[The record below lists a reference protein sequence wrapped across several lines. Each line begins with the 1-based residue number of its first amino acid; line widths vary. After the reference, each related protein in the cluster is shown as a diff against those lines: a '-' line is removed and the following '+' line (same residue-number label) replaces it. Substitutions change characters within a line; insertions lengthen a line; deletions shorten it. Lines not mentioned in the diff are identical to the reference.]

1 MKIKKVW
8 FGLIVITIVFV
19 ILILGYGVYESIF
32 KASEYV
38 RIYQSSV
45 DLKEKEDERNGV
57 YLNNL
62 EVKVIDYF
70 MQKVE
75 DDGDEQDDEQEFY
88 LDIEFKHN
96 DEIILEPS
104 FDYII
109 YDENNKILARSSML
123 NQGVEYNK
131 KHIVSFT
138 KEKYNSKDTKVFYDN
153 IIQTGGGSESDIEPD
168 TPELERRI
176 KTYLPKDY
184 ELNGKLYVRIFN
196 IKYKIETVTE
206 PIVFNND
213 MIEFVVENKQK

>member
-19 ILILGYGVYESIF
+19 ILILGYGVYESVF
-32 KASEYV
+32 KANEYV

-45 DLKEKEDERNGV
+45 DLKEENRTGV
-57 YLNNL
+57 YLNDL
-62 EVKVIDYF
+62 EVKVLDYF
-70 MQKVE
+70 MQKVA
-75 DDGDEQDDEQEFY
+75 DDGDDQDDEQELY

-104 FDYII
+104 FDYIV

-123 NQGVEYNK
+123 NPGVVHNK
-131 KHIVSFT
+131 KHIISFT
-138 KEKYNSKDTKVFYDN
+138 KEKYNSKDTNVFYDN
-153 IIQTGGGSESDIEPD
+153 IIQTGGSSESDIETD

-176 KTYLPKDY
+176 KTNLPKDY
-184 ELNGKLYVRIFN
+184 ELNGKLYIRIFN
-196 IKYKIETVTE
+196 IKYRIESVEE